1 MKYTE
6 KFFVIIL
13 ISFIGEILNYFIPL
27 PIPGS
32 IYGFLILLI
41 LLLLKVIKVDYIKPV
56 TDFLLSVMPLTFI
69 APGVAVITIA
79 DELKSIAIPFILTA
93 TVSTAVVMGVV
104 AKIVDFVI
112 KKKSEGEKENV

>member
-1 MKYTE
+1 MKFIE
-6 KFFVIIL
+6 KFFIIIL
-13 ISFIGEILNYFIPL
+13 ISFIGEILNYYIPL

-32 IYGFLILLI
+32 IYGFMILLV
-41 LLLLKVIKVDYIKPV
+41 LLILKVIKVDYIRPV

-79 DELKSIAIPFILTA
+79 DELKSIAIPFIITA
-93 TVSTAVVMGVV
+93 TISTAIVMGTV

-112 KKKSEGEKENV
+112 KKQKKEEK

>member
-1 MKYTE
+1 MKYIE
-6 KFFVIIL
+6 KFLVIVLICFV
-13 ISFIGEILNYFIPL
+13 GEILNYYIPL

-32 IYGFLILLI
+32 IYGFLILL
-41 LLLLKVIKVDYIKPV
+41 LLLIFKIIKVDYIRPV

-79 DELKSIAIPFILTA
+79 DELKSIAIPFALTA
-93 TVSTAVVMGVV
+93 TVSTVIVMGVV

-112 KKKSEGEKENV
+112 KKQKKEDKENV